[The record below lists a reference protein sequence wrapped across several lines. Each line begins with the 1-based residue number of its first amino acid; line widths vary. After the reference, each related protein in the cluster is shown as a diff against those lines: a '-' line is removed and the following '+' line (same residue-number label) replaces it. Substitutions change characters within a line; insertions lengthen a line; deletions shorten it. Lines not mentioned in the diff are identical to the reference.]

1 MKESEKRYLF
11 LILIHIAIGAALFYV
26 PFFPKIYGYTIL
38 FGGIYYVFNSQNQ
51 NNEVLYASAYIV
63 GSEAILRMTGGTI
76 NYEFSKYGVVIFM
89 LIGVYFKWIS
99 KDAMIYLIFL
109 LLLFPGVFIATHSL
123 KYTTDLQNKISF
135 NTSGPLCL
143 GVCSLYCYSKKVT
156 FKQINEI
163 LLLVGLPIIT
173 TIIYLTLY
181 TPNLREVL
189 TSTSSNFK
197 TSGGFGPNQVS
208 TILGLG
214 MFIFVSRMIYFSSSK
229 KLFILNLIIALNIS
243 YRGLIT
249 FSRGGMM
256 TGFFMIVILIIVTYL
271 KVNSSAKVKMNYLLI
286 AIITAMLVTWS
297 YTSSQTGGLIE
308 KRYAN
313 QNAAG
318 KVSEDKFTGR
328 GELAEEEFE
337 FFVKNPFFGIGVG
350 KSGELRQEKIGEL
363 VVSHSEITR
372 LIAEH
377 GSLGIIAFMILFF
390 TPLFLYLDNNH
401 NIFLLCFIVFW
412 LLTINH
418 AAMRMAAPAFIY
430 SLSLLKVEINQDKRL
445 NSKQFMR

>member
-11 LILIHIAIGAALFYV
+11 LILIHVAIGAALFYV
-26 PFFPKIYGYTIL
+26 PFFSKIYGYTIL

-89 LIGVYFKWIS
+89 LIGVYFKGIS
-99 KDAMIYLIFL
+99 KDAIAYLIFL
-109 LLLFPGVFIATHSL
+109 LLLLPGIFIATHSL

-135 NTSGPLCL
+135 NMSGPLCL

-173 TIIYLTLY
+173 TMIYLTLY

-214 MFIFVSRMIYFSSSK
+214 MFIFVSRLIYFSSSK
-229 KLFILNLIIALNIS
+229 KLFILNLIIALNVS
-243 YRGLIT
+243 YRGLVT

-256 TGFFMIVILIIVTYL
+256 TGFFMIIVLIIVTYL
-271 KVNSSAKVKMNYLLI
+271 KVNSSAKAKMNYLLI
-286 AIITAMLVTWS
+286 AIATAMFITWS

-390 TPLFLYLDNNH
+390 TPLILYLDNNH
-401 NIFLLCFIVFW
+401 NIFLICFIIFW
-412 LLTINH
+412 ILTINH

-430 SLSLLKVEINQDKRL
+430 SLSLLKVEINHDKRVIR
-445 NSKQFMR
+445 KQAIS